1 MDNCN
6 IEANNL
12 LNNASSYREGT
23 PYKCTTTSTDG
34 YFHTNMYC
42 NNDSLGG
49 QTVTFSVSTNKQI
62 APSHGGSS
70 STHDKVGLWLYL
82 KKTAYSSA
90 DGSYDAA
97 INLNSSNNNFKSLGN
112 NRYS

>member
-1 MDNCN
+1 LHDNYKLKGYLNDVRIYNHCLSPKEVKEISKGLVLHYPMNNCN

-23 PYKCTTTSTDG
+23 PYTCTTTSTDG
-34 YFHTNMYC
+34 YFHTNMYY

-70 STHDKVGLWLYL
+70 STHDKVGL
-82 KKTAYSSA
+82 
-90 DGSYDAA
+90 
-97 INLNSSNNNFKSLGN
+97 
-112 NRYS
+112 